1 MKFTDE
7 QIKKLRDWHDKIYAV
22 LFSYE
27 HYTDGEYI
35 ADHSLLWNDLEE
47 TDLGLKLLDTS
58 ISEDEKTRLAVDY
71 LNSECECLHNP
82 KFIFHYF
89 TNHVDFYYQNECK
102 WIRRTHDVN
111 PYNKDDFRNYVR
123 WTKDYVMIY
132 FRRVCWFLT
141 TDDFRKFYRVA
152 SEIINWPEDRIKD

>member
-7 QIKKLRDWHDKIYAV
+7 QIAELKAWHYKIYNV
-22 LFSYE
+22 LYLHKKYSGKSYA
-27 HYTDGEYI
+27 TNQDP
-35 ADHSLLWNDLEE
+35 LWIDLKE
-47 TDLGLKLLDTS
+47 TDFGAKLLDPNL
-58 ISEDEKTRLAVDY
+58 SEDEKTKLAVDY
-71 LNSECECLHNP
+71 LNRECVYLHDP

-111 PYNKDDFRNYVR
+111 PYNEDDFRNYVR